1 MSLSFSGPASPSR
14 TRRRIV
20 MALPLLGSGLLGSGL
35 LGTAPAWAGQTGT
48 SLRDSRP
55 LMGTRVDIAAQGPD
69 AALLRHAV
77 DQAYAE
83 IQRLEALMSRYRPDS
98 AVSRINLAAGLVPV
112 AVPPEVMAV
121 LQTAQRVSAAS
132 RGAFDVTVGALKA
145 WHFGPGAHAVPS
157 DREIAQQ
164 LPLVGAQGL
173 VLDARAGTA
182 FLARRGMALD
192 LGGIAKLPI
201 LEAGLG
207 VLRSMG
213 IENAMVNGG
222 GDVLAQGL
230 WHGRPWRVGL
240 RDPRAPERLL
250 GVVAVAGGGV
260 VASSGD
266 YERYFISQGQRMH
279 HVLNPRTGRPSA
291 GVHGVSLVAGNVAAV
306 NGLGAALMVQGKA
319 AGQALARKSPDVGVL
334 MADADGSVWASPAMA
349 ARLEPVVS

>member
-1 MSLSFSGPASPSR
+1 MSLSFKGPTGPGR
-14 TRRRIV
+14 MRRGIV
-20 MALPLLGSGLLGSGL
+20 MALPLLGCGLLGGGLPGSG
-35 LGTAPAWAGQTGT
+35 AARAAQPDT

-69 AALLRHAV
+69 AALLRHAI

-83 IQRLEALMSRYRPDS
+83 MQRLEALMSRYRPGS
-98 AVSRINLAAGLVPV
+98 AVSRISLAAGVVPV

-132 RGAFDVTVGALKA
+132 RGAFDVTVGALKS
-145 WHFGPGAHAVPS
+145 WHFDPGAHVVPT
-157 DREIAQQ
+157 DRDIAQQ
-164 LPLVGAQGL
+164 LALVGAQGL
-173 VLDARAGTA
+173 VLDAGAGTA

-207 VLRSMG
+207 VMRALG
-213 IENAMVNGG
+213 IDNAMVNGG

-250 GVVAVAGGGV
+250 GVVAVEGGGV

-266 YERYFISQGQRMH
+266 YERYFLSHGQRMH

-291 GVHGVSLVAGNVAAV
+291 GVHGVSLVAGSVAAV
-306 NGLGAALMVQGKA
+306 NGLGAALMVQGQA
-319 AGQALARKSPDVGVL
+319 AGVALARKSPGVGVL
-334 MADADGSVWASPAMA
+334 MAGADGSVWASPAMA
-349 ARLEPVVS
+349 ARLEPAVS

>member
-14 TRRRIV
+14 TRRSLV
-20 MALPLLGSGLLGSGL
+20 MALPLLGCGLWGGGLPGS
-35 LGTAPAWAGQTGT
+35 PSAWAGSPDT
-48 SLRDSRP
+48 SLRDSRS

-69 AALLRHAV
+69 AALLRNAL

-83 IQRLEALMSRYRPDS
+83 MQRLEALMSRYRPDS
-98 AVSRINLAAGLVPV
+98 AVSLINFAAGISPV

-121 LQTAQRVSAAS
+121 LQSAQRVSTAS
-132 RGAFDVTVGALKA
+132 QGAFDVTIGALKT
-145 WHFGPGAHAVPS
+145 WQFGPGAHVLPT

-164 LPLVGAQGL
+164 LPLVGAHGL

-207 VLRSMG
+207 VLRALG
-213 IENAMVNGG
+213 VQNAMVNGG
-222 GDVLAQGL
+222 GDVLAEGL

-250 GVVAVAGGGV
+250 GVVTVKGAGV

-266 YERYFISQGQRMH
+266 YERYFLSQGQRMH

-291 GVHGVSLVAGNVAAV
+291 GVHGVSLVASSVAAV

-334 MADADGSVWASPAMA
+334 MAGADGSVWTSPSMA
-349 ARLEPVVS
+349 ARLEPAVS